1 MEQIWTVAA
10 LWVGMALLA
19 SLIKPVTHVFMH
31 HQASQNGIMQ

>member
-19 SLIKPVTHVFMH
+19 SLIRPAAHVFMH
-31 HQASQNGIMQ
+31 PQASTNGIMP